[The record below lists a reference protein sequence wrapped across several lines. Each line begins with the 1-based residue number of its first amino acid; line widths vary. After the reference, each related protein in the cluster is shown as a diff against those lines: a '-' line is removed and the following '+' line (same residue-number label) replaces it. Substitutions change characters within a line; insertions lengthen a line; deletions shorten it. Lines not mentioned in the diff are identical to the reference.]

1 MTQSHAD
8 RVSQDDE
15 RSWELFERQRQERE
29 AADAAARAE
38 LADAL
43 VQLDCI
49 DCGRSIPPER
59 LRAVPRTRRCTRCAS
74 DVEA

>member
-1 MTQSHAD
+1 MIQSHAD
-8 RVSQDDE
+8 QATLDDE

-49 DCGRSIPPER
+49 DCGTAIPSER
-59 LRAVPRTRRCTRCAS
+59 LRLCPRTRRCTRCAS
-74 DVEA
+74 SLEG